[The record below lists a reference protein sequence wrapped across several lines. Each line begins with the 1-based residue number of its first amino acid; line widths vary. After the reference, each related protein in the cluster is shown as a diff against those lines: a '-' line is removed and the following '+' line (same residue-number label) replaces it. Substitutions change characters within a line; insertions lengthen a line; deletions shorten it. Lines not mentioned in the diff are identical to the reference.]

1 MNIFRLTLVYVGVEC
16 RLEQA
21 QTRGEAGYNKWFA
34 SLDSRHQTP

>member
-21 QTRGEAGYNKWFA
+21 QTRGEAGYNKWQW
-34 SLDSRHQTP
+34 LTVQPHRTP